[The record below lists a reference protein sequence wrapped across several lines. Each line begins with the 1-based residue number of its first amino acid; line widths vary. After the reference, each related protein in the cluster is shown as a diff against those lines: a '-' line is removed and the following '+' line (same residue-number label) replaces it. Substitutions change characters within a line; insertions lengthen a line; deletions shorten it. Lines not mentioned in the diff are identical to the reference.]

1 MPEGDCVRFVRDRQ
15 GNILVATETG
25 TIYRVTKASRTRWT
39 YRSACKL
46 PNLRAL
52 NGDEAL
58 GLCDRC
64 CFGLRN
70 GKRQWSRQSAYSDQT
85 RDMWLTSVR
94 FDKANTI
101 YLRSGKFEGG
111 VVAIDHQQPRRAI
124 RTAVVGEF
132 RRSSR
137 DQAGYRVPRGPL
149 NLPLR
154 AGMRP
159 FPASRY
165 APVPAWEVPHS
176 FPRGLRV
183 ERRRR

>member
-39 YRSACKL
+39 YKSACKL

-70 GKRQWSRQSAYSDQT
+70 LHTPIRHGT
-85 RDMWLTSVR
+85 CGLTSVR

-101 YLRSGKFEGG
+101 YLTSGKFEGG
-111 VVAIDHQQPRRAI
+111 VVAIDHQQPRLAI

-149 NLPLR
+149 NFPLR